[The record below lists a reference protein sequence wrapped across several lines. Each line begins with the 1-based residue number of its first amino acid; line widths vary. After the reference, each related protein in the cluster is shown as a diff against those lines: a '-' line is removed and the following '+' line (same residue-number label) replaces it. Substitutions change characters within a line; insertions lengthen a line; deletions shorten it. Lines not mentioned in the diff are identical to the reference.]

1 MSEFKELC
9 LELENS
15 IRASYETGV
24 SMDEAEKLASKFLYA
39 QMQVSNELR
48 KSDLDSRTRKS
59 GLKAVRAAV
68 YLEIIQT
75 SEKKPTEAG
84 IGAMIDVHEIV
95 QSEQTAFDLS
105 EVERD
110 DLKRYFDIFSQ
121 AHVHFRTI
129 AKGSFGG

>member
-1 MSEFKELC
+1 MSFKQLC
-9 LELENS
+9 SELEAS
-15 IRASYETGV
+15 IQASYESGV
-24 SMDEAEKLASKFLYA
+24 TMEEAEKLASKFLYA

-48 KSDLDSRTRKS
+48 KADLDSRTRKS

-68 YLEIIQT
+68 YLEIVQT

-110 DLKRYFDIFSQ
+110 DLKRYFDIFTQ